1 MLYQRQCDS
10 IKTSPLVMKYQHI
23 AAVKTRSQ
31 PRERLEI
38 TSYCT
43 TDIALDYWTI
53 TKQISFIVL
62 YTNVV
67 DQRRVLI
74 FLD

>member
-1 MLYQRQCDS
+1 
-10 IKTSPLVMKYQHI
+10 MKYQHI

-31 PRERLEI
+31 YRLEI

-43 TDIALDYWTI
+43 TDIALDYLTI

-67 DQRRVLI
+67 EQRRI
-74 FLD
+74 

>member
-1 MLYQRQCDS
+1 
-10 IKTSPLVMKYQHI
+10 MKYQHI

-43 TDIALDYWTI
+43 TDIALDYLTI

-67 DQRRVLI
+67 EQRRI
-74 FLD
+74 